1 MPEFYDN
8 EYDYNIGNQKNNVMK
23 NPKEFEPK
31 EYSENNEDYFNDFI
45 PKDEDYEM
53 VFTYFIPDEE
63 ECDKNNRKKKN
74 ELLLTRKESE
84 VSENILYTDNKIG
97 IATSRD
103 LEENED
109 LAEFVCIILGDGHM
123 HKRGEKS
130 YHFYGL
136 SISLNRVDERQY
148 VKYVYSLTKRVTGLE
163 PKLYPRKGNKGID
176 LKLNNKKLI
185 YDLISKGI
193 LTGDKVKNQVYVPNW
208 VKNNEKNVAGGLR
221 GLFDTDGSVWI
232 NRRDKNLGLS
242 FKNASKRLVSD
253 FINMSE
259 KLGIKTGKIVKS
271 ESYHPRLNNYYTAY
285 QTQIIGKT
293 HIKKFLDIVKPKK
306 WEFKKKKIEETLK
319 LLGTSIEEALKD
331 RRKK

>member
-1 MPEFYDN
+1 MSEFFDD
-8 EYDYNIGNQKNNVMK
+8 EYEYNIGNHKNKDMN
-23 NPKEFEPK
+23 NHKEFEPE
-31 EYSENNEDYFNDFI
+31 EYSEDCEDNIDDFMPKDEDYKELFNDFI
-45 PKDEDYEM
+45 PNDED
-53 VFTYFIPDEE
+53 T
-63 ECDKNNRKKKN
+63 NNRKKKN
-74 ELLLTRKESE
+74 EVLPTRKESE
-84 VSENILYTDNKIG
+84 LSEKKLNTENKIG
-97 IATSRD
+97 ITISKD

-130 YHFYGL
+130 YHYYGL
-136 SISLNRVDERQY
+136 SISLNRVDEKEY
-148 VKYVYSLTKRVTGLE
+148 IKYVYSLTKSVTGLD
-163 PKLYPRKGNKGID
+163 PKLYPRKGNKAID

-193 LTGDKVKNQVYVPNW
+193 QTGDKVKNQVYVPDW
-208 VKNNEKNVAGGLR
+208 IKNNERNVVRGLR

-232 NRRDKNLGLS
+232 NHRDKNLGLS

-253 FINMSE
+253 FFDMCE
-259 KLGIKTGKIVKS
+259 KLGIKSGKILKS
-271 ESYHPRLNNYYTAY
+271 KSFHPRLNNYYTAY

-319 LLGTSIEEALKD
+319 SLGSSIEEALKD
-331 RRKK
+331 RRKN